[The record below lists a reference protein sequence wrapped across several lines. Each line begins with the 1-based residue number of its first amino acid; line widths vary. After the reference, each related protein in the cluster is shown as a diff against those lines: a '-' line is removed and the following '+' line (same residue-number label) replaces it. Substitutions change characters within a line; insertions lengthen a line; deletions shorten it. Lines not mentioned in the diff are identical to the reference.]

1 MGGCAAAV
9 DRLHVPRPVSGWL
22 SSNDRDGVAV
32 VLVVMRVVVVVIIE
46 LDQGYP
52 RCSPLIGQQPSDYV
66 AMDGA
71 ASIATLP
78 LAERLLK

>member
-1 MGGCAAAV
+1 M
-9 DRLHVPRPVSGWL
+9 H
-22 SSNDRDGVAV
+22 
-32 VLVVMRVVVVVIIE
+32 VVVVVIIE
-46 LDQGYP
+46 PDQGYP